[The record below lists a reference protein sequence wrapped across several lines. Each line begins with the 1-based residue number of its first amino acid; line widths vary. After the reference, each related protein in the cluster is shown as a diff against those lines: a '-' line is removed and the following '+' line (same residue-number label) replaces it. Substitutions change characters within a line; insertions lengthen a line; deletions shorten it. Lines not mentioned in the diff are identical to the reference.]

1 MGTSDYDLR
10 NVQSFLLN
18 RTGRKIHA
26 PLRFTATMIQQFLEK
41 NPFFWELVSVPD
53 PAGHAQFRGNDQG
66 W

>member
-26 PLRFTATMIQQFLEK
+26 PLRFTAAIVQQFLK
-41 NPFFWELVSVPD
+41 KYPFF
-53 PAGHAQFRGNDQG
+53 
-66 W
+66 